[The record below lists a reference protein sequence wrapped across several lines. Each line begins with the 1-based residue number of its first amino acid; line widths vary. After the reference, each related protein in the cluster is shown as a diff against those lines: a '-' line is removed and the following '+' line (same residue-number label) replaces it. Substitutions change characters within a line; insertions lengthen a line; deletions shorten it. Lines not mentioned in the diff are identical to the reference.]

1 MTNVECRGEMRG
13 VPAVGAEMA
22 AGVVEATH
30 AGMLWVGGESR
41 WAFALARRHCAEA
54 WRGSGRA
61 TPMIC
66 SIYITLILSYREK

>member
-1 MTNVECRGEMRG
+1 MMTNVECRGEMRG

-41 WAFALARRHCAEA
+41 WAFALAAGGA
-54 WRGSGRA
+54 PPDRGSGRA
-61 TPMIC
+61 TM
-66 SIYITLILSYREK
+66 L